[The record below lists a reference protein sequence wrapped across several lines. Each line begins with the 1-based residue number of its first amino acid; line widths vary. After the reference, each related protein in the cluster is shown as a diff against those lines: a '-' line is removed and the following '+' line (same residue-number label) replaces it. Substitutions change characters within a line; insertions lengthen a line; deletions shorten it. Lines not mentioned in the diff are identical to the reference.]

1 MPIINAYR
9 CLLRSRGN
17 AETGDNTKFTINQK
31 DIVSEYV
38 PAIPQVLPKIKPKIS
53 VPKKKR
59 MVNGTIEINVNV
71 SIVLDKIG
79 VMGLCLCIASEERL

>member
-1 MPIINAYR
+1 MYLPEKVANDVNHTAV
-9 CLLRSRGN
+9 
-17 AETGDNTKFTINQK
+17 AHINQK

-38 PAIPQVLPKIKPKIS
+38 PAIPHVAPKINPKIS

-59 MVNGTIEINVNV
+59 IVNGTIEINVNV